1 MSPHQIK
8 SIFFLFSG
16 SNLSYLMFQYY
27 IKILGI
33 QDKISVH
40 RKMNQSEEVLPENS
54 TSIASHPHPFPLGI
68 DEYNCFF
75 DFTNI
80 NIDNGFWHNI

>member
-1 MSPHQIK
+1 
-8 SIFFLFSG
+8 
-16 SNLSYLMFQYY
+16 MFHHY

-54 TSIASHPHPFPLGI
+54 TSIASNPHPFPLGI

>member
-16 SNLSYLMFQYY
+16 SNLSYLMFHHY